1 MKKSSKI
8 ILGFVGAISAL
19 ALVAAAGRDKISIV
33 GSSTVFPFS
42 TAVAEK
48 FGSTGAFPTPK
59 VESTGTGGG
68 MALFCKGVGPNTP
81 DVTNA
86 SRPMKLSEYQSCQR
100 NGVKEIVQVKIGYD
114 GIVLANAKSGT
125 DFALTPRQIYWGLA
139 KMVPYQGKMALNTTK
154 FWSDV
159 DPSLPHVPINVMGPP
174 PTSGTR
180 DAFNEIVMEGG
191 ARTFATMNN
200 LRSNNEAQFKKLTH
214 QMREDGVWKDAGEN
228 DNLIVNALVKN
239 SQMLGIFGFSFYEE
253 NMDKVQATPINGKMP
268 TFDSIAN
275 GSYPISRS
283 LFFYIKKQNL
293 GVVQGIKEYAQE
305 FVSER
310 AAGAKGYLRGRG
322 LVTLSSGEL
331 AKQAGIVENMSLMS
345 APKN

>member
-1 MKKSSKI
+1 MKKSMKI
-8 ILGFVGAISAL
+8 ALGAFTMISAV
-19 ALVAAAGRDKISIV
+19 ALVAAAARDKISIV

-68 MALFCKGVGPNTP
+68 MALFCKGVGANTP
-81 DVTNA
+81 DMTNA
-86 SRPMKLSEYQSCQR
+86 SRPMKLSEYQTCQR
-100 NGVKEIVQVKIGYD
+100 NGVKDIVQVKVGYD
-114 GIVLANAKSGT
+114 GIVVANAKSGT
-125 DFALTPRQIYWGLA
+125 DFALTPRQLYWGLA

-154 FWSDV
+154 YWSDV
-159 DPSLPHVPINVMGPP
+159 DPNLPKVPISVMGPP

-191 ARTFATMNN
+191 ARTFAVMNN
-200 LRSNNEAQFKKLTH
+200 IRSNNEGQFKKLAH

-239 SQMLGIFGFSFYEE
+239 PQMLGIFGFSFYEE
-253 NMDKVQATPINGKMP
+253 NMDKVQAAPIGGKMP
-268 TFDSIAN
+268 TFDTIAS
-275 GSYPISRS
+275 GSYPVSRS
-283 LFFYIKKQNL
+283 LFFYIKKQNI
-293 GVVQGIKEYAQE
+293 GVVKGIQEFAQE

-310 AAGAKGYLRGRG
+310 AGGKNGYLKQRG
-322 LVTLSSGEL
+322 LVPLPGGEL
-331 AKQAGIVENMSLMS
+331 AKQQAIVDGLVNM
-345 APKN
+345 PKPKS